1 MSNRLRATG
10 LALATVLLL
19 GFVAPPAHAAAPAA
33 PVLVGPATG
42 STATAVDIPL
52 SVTATDPDGD
62 ELDVRFEGRKAG
74 ATVPGG
80 GTGDPFTIVALP
92 DTQNYTYS
100 NRQGTMT
107 QQTQWVVST
116 RNSLNTA
123 MVIHLGDLVSNF
135 DNLTQ
140 WGYTSDAFKVLD
152 DAAVPNTVVGGNHDF
167 DTATGAFSQ
176 YDAYFPPS
184 RYANK
189 VWTPNTA
196 TYGGYLGQNL
206 FGPDPVD
213 RRNMD
218 NFALFSAGGRDFLV
232 LNLEWETPQ
241 VTLDWA
247 AKVLAAHPNRI
258 AILSTHSFVQING
271 LRNTVPQRSGGI
283 PAETVWNTFVSQ
295 QCSIKLVLNGHYHDG
310 NLGEASRSD
319 LNSCGQPVQQ
329 ILTDYQD
336 RANGGDGWL
345 RYYTFSPSAGTMT
358 ATTYSPKL
366 DQFET
371 DADSSFT
378 LPFDLSDPQPA
389 PFTAIGTAH
398 ITSGGTATATWTG
411 LAPDTLYEWRAV
423 ATDATGS
430 TTSSAW
436 TVRTPQNSQLV
447 DDTFARNV
455 TNGWGAADATH
466 AWLTVGTAT
475 SFSVDGAAGRLSV
488 PAASARS
495 ASLTEVSTSDVRVV
509 ADLAMTQAAT
519 GSGTY
524 VAVLGRAGS
533 GNSYRAKLKFPA
545 TGSLTIA
552 LARVAGTEAA
562 IGSTAVA
569 GFTPTPGQLVRVKLE
584 LEGTSPTTLRA
595 KVWRV
600 GTTEPA
606 SWTVTGTDSTA
617 ALQKA
622 GSAGVDVYTSGSAT
636 RASAVTFDRFTVTR
650 PGTAPPANQAPT
662 AVIGNPTVTGLAVGF
677 SGSGSTD
684 SDGTIT
690 GYAWNFGDGTTGTG
704 ATPSHTYAAAGT
716 YVVTLVVTDNNGAT
730 GTTNRQVVLTPP
742 GNVAPTAAIGTPTI
756 SSLTVGLSGSG
767 SSDTDGTITGYA
779 WNFGDSSTGTGVSAS
794 HTYAA
799 AGSYTVTLTVTDN
812 NGATGTATRSV
823 TVTAPAG
830 GPLAQDAFGRTISN
844 GWGSAT
850 TGGAWSTAGT
860 ASRYAVA
867 NGAGQHVLAA
877 AGNTADSALTAVSAT
892 AVDLRGTLAWSR
904 TGSAGTLYAYVL
916 PRRVDAGNDYRCK
929 VVVSTANTVRLDL
942 VRRIGGAEA
951 ALTSTTIPGITQAAN
966 QAYAFACRVVPSGA
980 GTQVTGKFW
989 RVGTTEPSGWQ
1000 ASAMD
1005 STAALQRAGA
1015 VGVSSYV
1022 SSGATTGVTMS
1033 VDDLV
1038 ATDPSA

>member
-1 MSNRLRATG
+1 M
-10 LALATVLLL
+10 
-19 GFVAPPAHAAAPAA
+19 
-33 PVLVGPATG
+33 
-42 STATAVDIPL
+42 
-52 SVTATDPDGD
+52 
-62 ELDVRFEGRKAG
+62 
-74 ATVPGG
+74 
-80 GTGDPFTIVALP
+80 
-92 DTQNYTYS
+92 
-100 NRQGTMT
+100 
-107 QQTQWVVST
+107 
-116 RNSLNTA
+116 
-123 MVIHLGDLVSNF
+123 
-135 DNLTQ
+135 
-140 WGYTSDAFKVLD
+140 
-152 DAAVPNTVVGGNHDF
+152 
-167 DTATGAFSQ
+167 
-176 YDAYFPPS
+176 
-184 RYANK
+184 
-189 VWTPNTA
+189 
-196 TYGGYLGQNL
+196 
-206 FGPDPVD
+206 
-213 RRNMD
+213 
-218 NFALFSAGGRDFLV
+218 
-232 LNLEWETPQ
+232 
-241 VTLDWA
+241 
-247 AKVLAAHPNRI
+247 
-258 AILSTHSFVQING
+258 
-271 LRNTVPQRSGGI
+271 
-283 PAETVWNTFVSQ
+283 
-295 QCSIKLVLNGHYHDG
+295 
-310 NLGEASRSD
+310 
-319 LNSCGQPVQQ
+319 
-329 ILTDYQD
+329 
-336 RANGGDGWL
+336 
-345 RYYTFSPSAGTMT
+345 
-358 ATTYSPKL
+358 
-366 DQFET
+366 
-371 DADSSFT
+371 
-378 LPFDLSDPQPA
+378 
-389 PFTAIGTAH
+389 
-398 ITSGGTATATWTG
+398 
-411 LAPDTLYEWRAV
+411 
-423 ATDATGS
+423 
-430 TTSSAW
+430 
-436 TVRTPQNSQLV
+436 
-447 DDTFARNV
+447 
-455 TNGWGAADATH
+455 
-466 AWLTVGTAT
+466 
-475 SFSVDGAAGRLSV
+475 
-488 PAASARS
+488 
-495 ASLTEVSTSDVRVV
+495 
-509 ADLAMTQAAT
+509 
-519 GSGTY
+519 
-524 VAVLGRAGS
+524 
-533 GNSYRAKLKFPA
+533 
-545 TGSLTIA
+545 
-552 LARVAGTEAA
+552 
-562 IGSTAVA
+562 
-569 GFTPTPGQLVRVKLE
+569 
-584 LEGTSPTTLRA
+584 
-595 KVWRV
+595 
-600 GTTEPA
+600 
-606 SWTVTGTDSTA
+606 
-617 ALQKA
+617 
-622 GSAGVDVYTSGSAT
+622 
-636 RASAVTFDRFTVTR
+636 
-650 PGTAPPANQAPT
+650 
-662 AVIGNPTVTGLAVGF
+662 IGNPTVTGLAVGF